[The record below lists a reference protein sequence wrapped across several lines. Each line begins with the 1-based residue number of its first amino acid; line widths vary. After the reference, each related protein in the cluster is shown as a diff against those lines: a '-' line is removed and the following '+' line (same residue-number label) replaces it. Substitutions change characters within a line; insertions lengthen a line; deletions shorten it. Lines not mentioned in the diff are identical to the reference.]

1 MTTSHWLRSHR
12 FTTPDIVADVVIV
25 GGGYVGLSTAYW
37 ISEFKPDLKIVV
49 LERSHL
55 GAGASGRNAGFL
67 TKGSATFYKSLT
79 SEWGAKKAR
88 EIYQF
93 AQESLS
99 LVHQNILQS
108 SPEIK
113 FEKTTSLTLFQNA
126 DAKKMWATPEFKP
139 EEFNFE
145 WKSSNELASSI
156 NQKFVGAYENGP
168 EYKID
173 PIQLLTTLKK
183 TLEARKIQIIENL
196 SAFEITP
203 EGVSTE
209 INSIKCKQVI
219 MALNGYFSQFHPAF
233 KDLISPHRAQ
243 MLAVELEDDIDSTA
257 LHYDSPE
264 RVYWRKSSDKT
275 LLIGGKR
282 LLDEAGEAGDFEK
295 ISPKIQAGLESYLRD
310 FLGVRFKILH
320 RWSGTMGF
328 TEHELPLITKA
339 DAPLDTYVI
348 GGFSGHGM
356 GLGFRS
362 AQEMAMLVTGQITQS
377 FFDKF
382 KSVKIKL

>member
-79 SEWGAKKAR
+79 SEWGVKKAR